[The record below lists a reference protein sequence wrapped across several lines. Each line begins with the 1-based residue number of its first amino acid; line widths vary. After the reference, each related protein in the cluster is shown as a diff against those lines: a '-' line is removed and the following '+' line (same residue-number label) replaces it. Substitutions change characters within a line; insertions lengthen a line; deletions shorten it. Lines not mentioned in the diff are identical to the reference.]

1 MTNLQRL
8 GDEPQFVQYFEQHK
22 HVLGVPAPHLEDDVA
37 AVMTKVVDNNWV
49 AAANTLLRWW
59 NGGTCSRGFLW
70 NQAMVQCHT
79 LDMSDM
85 LMKSVDP
92 KNKMWILQRM
102 LGCVFIDACG
112 KLPWNEVQQ
121 WRALSDCSMYS
132 KDALL
137 EALRYNKLD
146 NCEQLWPLFKDK
158 ADVRLLC
165 DMVAEAASGIC
176 AEGIL
181 WAMDQADDDDQK
193 FQMVMRLCHFHW
205 DKINKMEAPLIEGL
219 SQRFSAEQIKD
230 VLSIAQYN
238 KTIYFQDDKMEIMTP
253 FLNAVLAHIERGV
266 LTSHMQDAGLNLRK
280 GLKL

>member
-1 MTNLQRL
+1 MT
-8 GDEPQFVQYFEQHK
+8 
-22 HVLGVPAPHLEDDVA
+22 HLEPAIIQNMQQAIIKQDEEMAMQLWAGFDDDERIEMLTWA
-37 AVMTKVVDNNWV
+37 WKMDLTPDSI
-49 AAANTLLRWW
+49 TL
-59 NGGTCSRGFLW
+59 NMAQSI
-70 NQAMVQCHT
+70 
-79 LDMSDM
+79 
-85 LMKSVDP
+85 KSSSAE
-92 KNKMWILQRM
+92 LQRM
-102 LGCVFIDACG
+102 LGCLFIDACG
-112 KLPWNEVQQ
+112 KLPWNDVQQ

-146 NCEQLWPLFKDK
+146 NCEQLWTLFKDK
-158 ADVRLLC
+158 VDVRLLC
-165 DMVAEAASGIC
+165 DMVAEAAAGIC

-230 VLSIAQYN
+230 VLSIAQYH
-238 KTIYFQDDKMEIMTP
+238 KTLYFQDDKMEIMTP
-253 FLNAVLAHIERGV
+253 FLNAVLARIEHGV
-266 LTSHMQDAGLNLRK
+266 LTSHINDAGLDLRK